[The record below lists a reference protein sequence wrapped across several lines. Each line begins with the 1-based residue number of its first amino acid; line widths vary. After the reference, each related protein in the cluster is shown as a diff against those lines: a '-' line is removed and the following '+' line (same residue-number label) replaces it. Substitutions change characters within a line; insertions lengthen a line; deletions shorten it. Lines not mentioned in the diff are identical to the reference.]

1 MLWQGRREGGREDAD
16 DGSKCKI
23 GWLIRGMEGWCMGVW
38 AGVSE
43 REYSLQHQMIQFI
56 LSS

>member
-1 MLWQGRREGGREDAD
+1 MLPEFKHEVLWLGRTEGGREDAD
-16 DGSKCKI
+16 DRSKCKI

-43 REYSLQHQMIQFI
+43 RE
-56 LSS
+56 